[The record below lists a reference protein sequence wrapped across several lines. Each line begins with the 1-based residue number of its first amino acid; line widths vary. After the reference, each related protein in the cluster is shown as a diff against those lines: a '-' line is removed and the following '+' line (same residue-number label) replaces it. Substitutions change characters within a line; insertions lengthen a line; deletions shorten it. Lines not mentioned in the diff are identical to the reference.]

1 MQTRRD
7 FIEQFIQ
14 LRHKR
19 GFTQERLE
27 ELSGVSQQQIS
38 LIELG
43 QSEPRIDTLLALAAS
58 LRAQLVLIPAE
69 SIGMF
74 GSTLADT
81 QEELS
86 RQTGV
91 DDLIVPE
98 TEASEG

>member
-7 FIEQFIQ
+7 LIEQFTR

-43 QSEPRIDTLLALAAS
+43 QSEPRIDTLLALAAT
-58 LRAQLVLIPAE
+58 LRARLVLIPAE
-69 SIGMF
+69 SLDSPLM
-74 GSTLADT
+74 DT

-86 RQTGV
+86 NQTGV

-98 TEASEG
+98 REGGEG